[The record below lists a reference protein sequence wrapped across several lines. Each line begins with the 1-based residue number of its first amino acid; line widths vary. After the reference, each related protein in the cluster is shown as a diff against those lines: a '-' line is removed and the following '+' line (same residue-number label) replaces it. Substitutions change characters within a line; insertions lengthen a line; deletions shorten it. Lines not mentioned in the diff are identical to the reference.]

1 MGSAYGNEALPR
13 WLNVMMLS
21 HSFHRIIDDVGL
33 KMFRFLYYVYF

>member
-1 MGSAYGNEALPR
+1 MGSAYGNEALSR
-13 WLNVMMLS
+13 WLNVMMLF